1 MDGQL
6 RQLLRQKILDA
17 EAASIPSFTP
27 RDIHVPAVPNK
38 AIAVIGMRRTGKTT
52 FLWQIMAN
60 RIAAGTPREG
70 IL

>member
-17 EAASIPSFTP
+17 EAAPIPPFTL